1 MPIEIN
7 WAMALRTALNNPPD
21 DGEEQI
27 VKEARRLKDEHQTE
41 FLKQFH
47 RHEMLEAQ
55 AEDRGSQNEGSA
67 QAQEEK
73 AEGSWDG
80 PGLGGSQGLAGGDEE
95 KRESSPH
102 DPLNRRRT
110 GSSS

>member
-1 MPIEIN
+1 MPIEIT

-47 RHEMLEAQ
+47 RHEMLERKQ
-55 AEDRGSQNEGSA
+55 KI
-67 QAQEEK
+67 EEARARALRK
-73 AEGSWDG
+73 PKKKKRKD
-80 PGLGGSQGLAGGDEE
+80 QGTAPRAMEALKGWLEE
-95 KRESSPH
+95 MKKRREQSV
-102 DPLNRRRT
+102 
-110 GSSS
+110 